1 VVAQFRVWQSLA
13 SSPPARIAC
22 ELCLRCLS
30 PPVRR
35 VSPLHRGS
43 WPGENQVRA
52 AWAIESRRSMEKDR
66 RLSAGCEAVGGAAYC
81 GDLCPRTC
89 ATQMINDGAADANS
103 LLPCEGIGEDF
114 ARLTRTGPSC
124 CGALNVHAP
133 QCTRRA
139 RAPGW
144 PYLLLLPYSASKS
157 PRHGIREGYS
167 GASPNFRNTSARR
180 LRPARPAMPHGGLP
194 AGVTP
199 CDSRCQ
205 P

>member
-1 VVAQFRVWQSLA
+1 
-13 SSPPARIAC
+13 
-22 ELCLRCLS
+22 
-30 PPVRR
+30 
-35 VSPLHRGS
+35 
-43 WPGENQVRA
+43 
-52 AWAIESRRSMEKDR
+52 M
-66 RLSAGCEAVGGAAYC
+66 SAGCEDVGGAAYC

-89 ATQMINDGAADANS
+89 ATQMINDPAADANG

-144 PYLLLLPYSASKS
+144 PYLLLPYSASKS

-180 LRPARPAMPHGGLP
+180 LRPARPAMPHRRPSRGRHPVPRQVPAMRSGVQNAVHDRDERLGNPRSVVDQNQAEQMGVGDLESGPLP
-194 AGVTP
+194 H
-199 CDSRCQ
+199 CDHPR
-205 P
+205 PTRRVR